1 MAKKSRFFVK
11 NVQKKYRGGEKKL
24 VFPLFF
30 TDSGQDSQCR
40 KVKTLYREEGETM
53 KRTPMLWRGF
63 YGTGCRG
70 RLHSAAALDKK
81 LGEAHNV
88 FVSDTGTNAE
98 RTNDVLLQ
106 ESSEEGK

>member
-1 MAKKSRFFVK
+1 
-11 NVQKKYRGGEKKL
+11 
-24 VFPLFF
+24 
-30 TDSGQDSQCR
+30 
-40 KVKTLYREEGETM
+40 
-53 KRTPMLWRGF
+53 MLWRGF

-70 RLHSAAALDKK
+70 GLHSPAALDKK

>member
-1 MAKKSRFFVK
+1 MC
-11 NVQKKYRGGEKKL
+11 KKYRGGGKTL

-30 TDSGQDSQCR
+30 TDSGQDSRCR
-40 KVKTLYREEGETM
+40 KVKTLYRKEGGDREKDAYALARFFTE
-53 KRTPMLWRGF
+53 R
-63 YGTGCRG
+63 
-70 RLHSAAALDKK
+70 AAAEDCIHRQRLTKK

-88 FVSDTGTNAE
+88 FVSDTGTIVE